1 MQLDEEKGEYVST
14 ASFRHPYPATKVMW
28 IPDQSLGTPDL
39 LASSGDYIRLWNVND
54 DGTVTS
60 KAKLDIVYLYIIIIM
75 NNRTQIQNSAHL

>member
-60 KAKLDIVYLYIIIIM
+60 KAKLDIVYLKYI
-75 NNRTQIQNSAHL
+75 NV